1 MAARRLMFF
10 AVALLAG
17 LQASAVRAEW
27 SLWPWGKSEPVK
39 SSRPQP
45 SAWSKMSTG
54 TKQMWSKTV
63 DAVTPGSPSPHR
75 KASMTTRKAPSQK
88 SRKAK
93 KGWINSWFGSNEKE
107 GPQTVNEFLKQP
119 RPEF

>member
-1 MAARRLMFF
+1 MVARRLIT
-10 AVALLAG
+10 AVVLAAG
-17 LQASAVRAEW
+17 LQTQVAQAEW
-27 SLWPWGKSEPVK
+27 NWWPWGQNDPPVARRTEP
-39 SSRPQP
+39 ST
-45 SAWSKMSTG
+45 WNKMSTG

-75 KASMTTRKAPSQK
+75 NASMTTRKAPSQR

-93 KGWINSWFGSNEKE
+93 KGWINSWFGPEEKQ

>member
-1 MAARRLMFF
+1 MAARRLILV

-17 LQASAVRAEW
+17 LQSPLAQAEW
-27 SLWPWGKSEPVK
+27 SLWPWGKTEPAK

-45 SAWSKMSTG
+45 STWSKMSTG

-63 DAVTPGSPSPHR
+63 DAVTPDSPSPHR

-88 SRKAK
+88 SRKK